1 FGMEIP
7 YTIINDA
14 IKQLVRYKY
23 YMIKKGQS
31 EEDNDEEESEE
42 QVVSRAGRGRGK
54 GYMCSGNQEVNVSSK
69 PKKDVVPRKQRT
81 ITYADNILKTKDR
94 VVLLAK
100 SVSTEKQRR
109 SKESRLESI
118 RQEIQAR
125 KREGSSAAKDGEF
138 EDFSDINSDVTA
150 RSSWSNTYKDD
161 DTDDAE
167 NSDMDISDDD
177 SDKGDDNAAGFG
189 VFMYDKSKE
198 LPKFTPIM

>member
-1 FGMEIP
+1 
-7 YTIINDA
+7 
-14 IKQLVRYKY
+14 
-23 YMIKKGQS
+23 
-31 EEDNDEEESEE
+31 
-42 QVVSRAGRGRGK
+42 
-54 GYMCSGNQEVNVSSK
+54 
-69 PKKDVVPRKQRT
+69 
-81 ITYADNILKTKDR
+81 
-94 VVLLAK
+94 
-100 SVSTEKQRR
+100 

-189 VFMYDKSKE
+189 VFMYDKSKD
-198 LPKFTPIM
+198 LRKADSRV